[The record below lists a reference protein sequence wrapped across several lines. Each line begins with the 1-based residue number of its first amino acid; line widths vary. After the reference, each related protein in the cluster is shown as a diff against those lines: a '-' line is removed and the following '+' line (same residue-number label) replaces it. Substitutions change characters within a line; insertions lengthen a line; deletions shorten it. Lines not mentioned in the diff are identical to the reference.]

1 MQGRESVEAGVDGEI
16 SVRLFCF
23 CLILPHFLPVCWE
36 SAISSRRGGEE
47 GEWVGG
53 AVRSEDDIER
63 GICRKGG
70 VFQQEK
76 ER

>member
-1 MQGRESVEAGVDGEI
+1 MG
-16 SVRLFCF
+16 
-23 CLILPHFLPVCWE
+23 
-36 SAISSRRGGEE
+36 
-47 GEWVGG
+47 GG